1 MKLLDLTLDSPAENL
16 ALDEALLEQA
26 EAGRTD
32 DDVLRLWESRQTAV
46 IIGRSS
52 RIDGE
57 VKLGKCDQDGV
68 PVLRRCSGG
77 TSVVIGPGC
86 LMYSVVLS
94 YERNPTLRMVDA
106 AHQFVLEN
114 VAKAVRRLVPL
125 VALKGTS
132 DLTLGDRKFSGNSLR
147 CKRDHLLYHGTLL
160 CDFPLDLISRYLKTP
175 PRQPDYREQREHRA
189 FVANLGLDS
198 IPLRGALI
206 DQWNANSE
214 LIEWPDLLTK
224 ELVEQRY
231 CQAAW
236 HHRL

>member
-26 EAGRTD
+26 EAGKID

-52 RIDGE
+52 RIEDE
-57 VKLGKCDQDGV
+57 VNLARCEQDGV
-68 PVLRRCSGG
+68 LVLRRCSGG

-94 YERNPTLRMVDA
+94 YERNPALRMVDA
-106 AHQFVLEN
+106 AHKYVLGN
-114 VAKAVRRLVPL
+114 VAEAVRRLLPL
-125 VALKGTS
+125 VALQGTS

-160 CDFPLDLISRYLKTP
+160 SDFPLDLISRYLKTP
-175 PRQPDYREQREHRA
+175 PRQPDYREQHEHRA
-189 FVANLGLDS
+189 FVVNLGLDRLQ
-198 IPLRGALI
+198 LRNALI
-206 DQWNANSE
+206 DQWNAASE
-214 LIEWPDLLTK
+214 LVDWPDSLTK
-224 ELVEQRY
+224 ELVELRY
-231 CQAAW
+231 RRPAW